1 MVSLQIAGVVVA
13 IAACATGTVTD
24 LKKGVIPNWI
34 TVPSMVIGLG
44 LSLAFNG
51 WMGLFLSMLSALA
64 TAMAPLLLFRFNA
77 MGGGDV
83 KLFFAIGSLLGIDL
97 SLQVLM
103 ASFCAGA
110 VYGIGLWV
118 ARGELKTR
126 FRNMIFKVIPIRILK
141 NRSEISPGEPTYIRF
156 APAILVGCLI
166 TVALNLE
173 VLGYDVW

>member
-1 MVSLQIAGVVVA
+1 MVSLQIAGVLVAVVA
-13 IAACATGTVTD
+13 SVAGTVTD
-24 LKKGVIPNWI
+24 MKKGIIPNWI

-44 LSLAFNG
+44 MAAAFNG
-51 WMGLFLSMLSALA
+51 WMGLGLSLLSTLA
-64 TAMAPLLLFRFNA
+64 TAMVPLLLFRFNA

-83 KLFFAIGSLLGIDL
+83 KLFAALGALLGIDL

-110 VYGIGLWV
+110 IYGIGLWI

-126 FRNMIFKVIPIRILK
+126 ARIIAFKMVPIRIFKTLPDA
-141 NRSEISPGEPTYIRF
+141 SSGEPTYIRF
-156 APAILVGCLI
+156 APAILIGCVT